1 MKDIEKSPLFTEIT
15 DEEAATISGGGFF
28 GAPWDTVVGQ
38 ALSLANPCA
47 GVVYGVAGV
56 TYDLYRLNN
65 GTYSEME
72 RVKRDVRQRN
82 GGRLVAS

>member
-1 MKDIEKSPLFTEIT
+1 MKDIEKSQLFTEVT

-28 GAPWDTVVGQ
+28 GAPWDTVVGK
-38 ALSLANPCA
+38 ALFYANPWA
-47 GVVYGVAGV
+47 GALYSVAGV

-65 GTYSEME
+65 GTYSERE
-72 RVKRDVRQRN
+72 KVKRDVRQRN